1 LCAPRSRK
9 DGDFEKRVAKVL
21 ACSHQADISIITV
34 EEDAFWEG
42 AIELP
47 LGETPRLQQHVDI
60 VGFPMGG
67 DGISVT
73 SGVVS
78 RVDWGLYSHGLSSNL
93 LITVD
98 AAING
103 GNSGGPAI
111 SDGKV
116 VGVAFQGLSEGVSAP
131 SGLACRR
138 TLLCWVPL

>member
-1 LCAPRSRK
+1 M
-9 DGDFEKRVAKVL
+9 EAKVL
-21 ACSHQADISIITV
+21 ACSHQADISIVTV
-34 EEDAFWEG
+34 EDDKFWEN

-47 LGETPRLQQHVDI
+47 LGDTPRLQQHIDV

-67 DGISVT
+67 DGISIT

-93 LITVD
+93 IVTVD
-98 AAING
+98 AAINS

-116 VGVAFQGLSEGVSAP
+116 VGVAFQGLSEGVSEMNFRGGLWGSDRDPRPAFSSPP
-131 SGLACRR
+131 SCTFLS
-138 TLLCWVPL
+138 